1 MYILN
6 LKLLSRTIL
15 IFLFCLI
22 TTLSYAKKD
31 VYLSLSA
38 KSTRSSIGL
47 SDFIPVNATQEE
59 MNLSKNIKNVLESD
73 LLLSRHFNVA
83 VADKTSY
90 KFDLDSQFA
99 YWEPKGV
106 SVLLLGSISIEK
118 ETYIN
123 VEVKLYDVESRE
135 IIWEDV
141 YRENLSDYRYLA
153 HKINDEIVRRFT
165 GEEGI
170 ACTKIVFTN
179 DSTKFK
185 EIYLV
190 DYDGYNLKRL
200 TKDNRLN
207 ILPKWVPDSPQ
218 IMYTS
223 YLYNN
228 PDLFVIDILKNKRR
242 ALSTIQGLNSPA
254 TFSPDRKYIAATLSR
269 GVYPNLYIMDKK
281 GVILRR
287 LTEGKHIDTSPAYSP
302 NGKEIAFISD
312 RAGYPQLYIMDTDG
326 VNLRRISTKGNCDSP
341 TWSPQGDKIAFTMK
355 YDDTFDIFLY
365 NIPRKR
371 IIRLTEGQGSNEN
384 PSWSQDGRFIVF
396 SSTRSGKS
404 EIYIMGMDGSETR
417 KLVDM
422 SGSSFT
428 PSWSQSL

>member
-1 MYILN
+1 MNFFKIF
-6 LKLLSRTIL
+6 KIIL
-15 IFLFCLI
+15 IFFICAI
-22 TTLSYAKKD
+22 AVNSYAKD
-31 VYLSLSA
+31 NLYLSLSA
-38 KSTRSSIGL
+38 KSVRASIGL
-47 SDFIPVNATQEE
+47 SDFVPTNATTEE
-59 MNLSKNIKNVLESD
+59 MELSKNIKKVLESD

-83 VADKTSY
+83 VAENTSY
-90 KFDLDSQFA
+90 KFDLESQFE
-99 YWEPKGV
+99 YWIPKNI
-106 SVLLLGSISIEK
+106 SVLLVGTISIE
-118 ETYIN
+118 EENISL
-123 VEVKLYDVESRE
+123 EVKLYDAESRE
-135 IIWEDV
+135 IIWEDI
-141 YRENLSDYRYLA
+141 YHEKIIDYRYLA

-170 ACTKIVFTN
+170 ACTKIVFSN

-185 EIYLV
+185 EIYIV

-207 ILPKWVPDSPQ
+207 ILPKWIPDSAQ

-254 TFSPDRKYIAATLSR
+254 AFSPDRRELAATLSR
-269 GVYPNLYIMDKK
+269 GVYPNLYILSKK
-281 GVILRR
+281 GAVLRR

-302 NGKEIAFISD
+302 NGKELAFISD
-312 RAGYPQLYIMDTDG
+312 RAGYPQLYIMDLDG
-326 VNLRRISTKGNCDSP
+326 ANLRRISTKGNCDSP
-341 TWSPQGDKIAFTMK
+341 IWSPQGDKIAFTMK
-355 YDDTFDIFLY
+355 YDDNFDIFLY

-371 IIRLTEGQGSNEN
+371 VIRLTEGKGNNEN
-384 PSWSQDGRFIVF
+384 PSWSPDGRFIVF

-404 EIYIMGMDGSETR
+404 EIYIMGMDGTETR

>member
-1 MYILN
+1 MN
-6 LKLLSRTIL
+6 LKQVSRLTLIL
-15 IFLFCLI
+15 FFCLFS
-22 TTLSYAKKD
+22 TLVYAKKNL
-31 VYLSLSA
+31 YLSLSS
-38 KSTRSSIGL
+38 KSSKASIGL
-47 SDFIPVNATQEE
+47 SDFVPVNGYFEE
-59 MNLSKNIKNVLESD
+59 MDMSKTIRDVLESD
-73 LLLSRHFNVA
+73 LLLSGHFNVA
-83 VADKTSY
+83 VSDTSY
-90 KFDLDSQFA
+90 KFDLDKQFE
-99 YWEPKGV
+99 YWAPKDI
-106 SVLLLGSISIEK
+106 SVLLTGKISIENA
-118 ETYIN
+118 EN
-123 VEVKLYDVESRE
+123 LNLEVKLYDAESRE
-135 IIWEDV
+135 IIWEDT
-141 YRENLSDYRYLA
+141 YREKVSNYRYLA

-170 ACTKIVFTN
+170 ACTKIAFTN

-185 EIYLV
+185 EVYLV

-207 ILPKWVPDSPQ
+207 ILPKWIPNTAQ

-254 TFSPDRKYIAATLSR
+254 SFSLDKKFLITTLSR
-269 GVYPNLYIMDKK
+269 GVYPNLYILDKN
-281 GVILRR
+281 GNVLRR
-287 LTEGKHIDTSPAYSP
+287 LTEGKHIDTSPAFSP

-312 RAGYPQLYIMDTDG
+312 RAGYPQLYIMDMDG

-341 TWSPQGDKIAFTMK
+341 SWSPQGDKIVFTMK
-355 YDDTFDIFLY
+355 YDDDFDIFIY
-365 NIPRKR
+365 NLSRKR
-371 IIRLTEGQGSNEN
+371 VIRLTENQGSNEN

-404 EIYIMGMDGSETR
+404 EIYIMKMDGTETR

-422 SGSSFT
+422 SGNSFT
-428 PSWSQSL
+428 PSWSHSL

>member
-1 MYILN
+1 MV
-6 LKLLSRTIL
+6 SSA
-15 IFLFCLI
+15 
-22 TTLSYAKKD
+22 SYAKKD

-47 SDFIPVNATQEE
+47 ADFIPANATSDE
-59 MNLSKNIKNVLESD
+59 MTLSKNFRNVLESD

-83 VADKTSY
+83 VAENTSY
-90 KFDLDSQFA
+90 KFDLDSQFS
-99 YWEPKGV
+99 YWETKDI
-106 SVLLLGSISIEK
+106 SVLLLGALSIEADD
-118 ETYIN
+118 YVN
-123 VEVKLYDVESRE
+123 LDVKLYDAESRE

-141 YRENLSDYRYLA
+141 YRNKISEYRYTA
-153 HKINDEIVRRFT
+153 HQITDEIVRRFT

-190 DYDGYNLKRL
+190 DYDGYNLRRL

-207 ILPKWVPDSPQ
+207 ILPKWIPNSSQ

-228 PDLFVIDILKNKRR
+228 PDLFVIDIAKNKRK

-254 TFSPDRKYIAATLSR
+254 AFSPDKQNIVATLSR
-269 GVYPNLYIMDKK
+269 GVYPNLYILDKK
-281 GVILRR
+281 GVVLRR
-287 LTEGKHIDTSPAYSP
+287 FTEGKHIDTSPAYSP

-312 RAGYPQLYIMDTDG
+312 RAGYPQLYVMDTDG
-326 VNLRRISTKGNCDSP
+326 ANLRRISTKGNCDSP

-355 YDDTFDIFLY
+355 YDDNFDIFLY

-371 IIRLTEGQGSNEN
+371 IVRLTEGQGNNEN

-396 SSTRSGKS
+396 ASTRSGKS
-404 EIYIMGMDGSETR
+404 EIYIMGADGSETR

>member
-1 MYILN
+1 MN
-6 LKLLSRTIL
+6 LKLLSKTIL
-15 IFLFCLI
+15 IFLFCMVA
-22 TTLSYAKKD
+22 TVSYAKKD
-31 VYLSLSA
+31 VYLSLST
-38 KSTRSSIGL
+38 KSTRASIGL
-47 SDFIPVNATQEE
+47 ADIIPTNATSDE
-59 MNLSKNIKNVLESD
+59 MTLSKNIKNVLESD

-83 VADKTSY
+83 VAENTSY
-90 KFDLDSQFA
+90 KFDLESQFA
-99 YWEPKGV
+99 YWDTKGI
-106 SVLLLGSISIEK
+106 SVLLLGTLSIEE
-118 ETYIN
+118 ETYVN
-123 VEVKLYDVESRE
+123 LEVKLYDAESHE

-141 YRENLSDYRYLA
+141 YREKISDYRYLA
-153 HKINDEIVRRFT
+153 HQINDEIVRRFT

-185 EIYLV
+185 EVYLV

-207 ILPKWVPDSPQ
+207 ILPKWIPDSPQ

-228 PDLFVIDILKNKRR
+228 PDLFVIDILKNKRK

-254 TFSPDRKYIAATLSR
+254 TFSPDKRNIVATLSR
-269 GVYPNLYIMDKK
+269 GVYPNLYILDKK
-281 GVILRR
+281 GVVLRR

-302 NGKEIAFISD
+302 NGREIAFISD
-312 RAGYPQLYIMDTDG
+312 RAGYPQLYIMDAEG

-355 YDDTFDIFLY
+355 YDDNFDIFLY
-365 NIPRKR
+365 NLPRKR
-371 IIRLTEGQGSNEN
+371 IIRLTEGQGNNEN

-396 SSTRSGKS
+396 ASTRSGKS
-404 EIYIMGMDGSETR
+404 EIYIMGSDGSETR

-428 PSWSQSL
+428 PSWSQTL